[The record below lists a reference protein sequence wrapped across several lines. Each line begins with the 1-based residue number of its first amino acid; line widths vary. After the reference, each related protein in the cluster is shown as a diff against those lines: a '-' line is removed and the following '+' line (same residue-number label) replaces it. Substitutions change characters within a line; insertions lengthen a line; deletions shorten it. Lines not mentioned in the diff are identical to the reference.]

1 MTEELEKKLVE
12 DYPELFE
19 EYGMSAMESCMA
31 WGCACGDG
39 WEPIL
44 RNLSA
49 TLKGHGST
57 ALKEKTLL
65 PEMRKLKVWLHNL
78 CRKIESKLNLK
89 TYTLYNMSYS
99 KYSNFSGFRVQYT
112 QIKEKFGTL
121 RVYTQI
127 DPVYTPEEA
136 AKFRKKDIEEHY
148 RRFRGYVDGAV
159 SFAENLSAAT
169 CEKCGEPGKLSTVG
183 WWKTTCEVCNTKK

>member
-1 MTEELEKKLVE
+1 MKEELEKKLVE
-12 DYPELFE
+12 DYPELFK

-31 WGCACGDG
+31 WGCDCGDG

-49 TLKGHGST
+49 TLNGQGST
-57 ALKEKTLL
+57 SLKEKTLL

-99 KYSNFSGFRVQYT
+99 KYSNFSGFRVHYT

-127 DPVYTPEEA
+127 DQVYTPEEA
-136 AKFRKKDIEEHY
+136 SKFYAEDIERHY
-148 RRFRGYVDGAV
+148 RRFCGYVDGTV
-159 SFAENLSAAT
+159 SFAENLSATT
-169 CEKCGEPGKLSTVG
+169 CEKCGEHGKISREG
-183 WWKTTCEVCNTKK
+183 WWKTLCENCKNKK